1 MKNPF
6 KTENLYQVELTK
18 TYISEYY
25 KEIKQ
30 IRINNVITNTY

>member
-6 KTENLYQVELTK
+6 KTANLYQVELTK

-25 KEIKQ
+25 KKSSKKEYIM
-30 IRINNVITNTY
+30 